1 MKQIIINI
9 CYKLISLIDFIEYKF
24 IYNEN
29 LLDNYKTIE
38 EINIEDLNL
47 LIETDTGFKPLTYIT
62 KSKPFEMYNIILENG
77 YKLSCADEHILFDDN
92 MNELYV
98 KELKVND
105 YVQTDEGPKKI
116 VSITIDNTKVCMCDV
131 MVNDENHRFYSN
143 HILSHNSVVTAIYC
157 LWKILFNIDKSGL
170 ILSKSAAAGVDL
182 IGKIKD
188 MFLNLPYYLKPGIYK
203 WNQHEM
209 AFDNNSNITTEA
221 FSPTAGLGKTINFL
235 ILDEFAWCPNN
246 EVELFYMNILP
257 TITTMPDS
265 NVCIMSTQNGFNF
278 YYTLWKGAN
287 EEGED
292 WNGYAPFKVDWW
304 QVPQFNEKTKQWEK
318 RTEEWKRQQIGIL
331 GGEANFYYQYGTQF
345 SASDKCIVN
354 RTKLADL
361 HNQEVKFM
369 NIPGIIK
376 YYKDK
381 FNLEFTFGISILHPE
396 FLYFNPNY
404 DFSRLTKG
412 FFIILCDL
420 AEGGGGDSTVFNII
434 EMTAKDRFEQ
444 VGYWKSN
451 IVNLELASL
460 EFWLLMSQLFGGNE
474 HVIYSIEWNTY
485 GGLFFNYLMN
495 LNEPEYMIEYSWRFN
510 IIIELDLNN
519 IIRYKARFEVD
530 EGGIKLKKT
539 KLVPGIRFNGQNK
552 VTGCSLFKLLIE
564 NDYLRVIDFFTIAE
578 IENFEDS
585 NGNGS
590 YEASYGHDD
599 LVMTLVQLPMLQ
611 QTAKYKQFC
620 EEFDEIHQI
629 DITPTTWNASELYS
643 NNYNNAKF
651 NNTSTTI
658 GY

>member
-1 MKQIIINI
+1 MAAK
-9 CYKLISLIDFIEYKF
+9 YHDDSFEYNFNPIKDLKG
-24 IYNEN
+24 NEQAQQV
-29 LLDNYKTIE
+29 IWS
-38 EINIEDLNL
+38 
-47 LIETDTGFKPLTYIT
+47 T
-62 KSKPFEMYNIILENG
+62 KSLNIAVDAIKKGLP
-77 YKLSCADEHILFDDN
+77 
-92 MNELYV
+92 
-98 KELKVND
+98 LKVNPFIGNNTKLLKPELVFNRTEEEVED
-105 YVQTDEGPKKI
+105 YVKCMNDVIYFASKCFIMTPEGLQPCHLRDYQI
-116 VSITIDNTKVCMCDV
+116 DYLRHLENNRFSIFLACRQAGK
-131 MVNDENHRFYSN
+131 
-143 HILSHNSVVTAIYC
+143 SVVTAIYC

-287 EEGED
+287 EEGEE

-304 QVPQFNEKTKQWEK
+304 QVPQFNEKTRQWEK
-318 RTEEWKRQQIGIL
+318 RTEKWKKEQIGIL

-345 SASDKCIVN
+345 SASDKCIIN
-354 RTKLADL
+354 RTKLQDL
-361 HNQEVKFM
+361 HDQEVKFL
-369 NIPGIIK
+369 NIPQIQK
-376 YYKDK
+376 YYKEK
-381 FNLEFTFGISILHPE
+381 YQLEFNFGISILHPE
-396 FLYFNPNY
+396 FLYFNPKY
-404 DFSRLTKG
+404 DFSRLTNK
-412 FFIILCDL
+412 FFIVLCDL

-434 EMTAKDRFEQ
+434 EMIDKDRFEQ
-444 VGYWKSN
+444 IGYWKSN
-451 IVNLELASL
+451 TVNLEFSSL

-495 LNEPEYMIEYSWRFN
+495 LNEPEYMREYSWRFN
-510 IIIELDLNN
+510 IIPELDLNN
-519 IIRYKARFEVD
+519 IIRYRVKFEVD
-530 EGGIKLKKT
+530 DGGLKVK
-539 KLVPGIRFNGQNK
+539 KVKMVPGIRFNGQNK
-552 VTGCSLFKLLIE
+552 ITACSLLKLIIE
-564 NDYLRVIDFFTIAE
+564 NNYIRIYDFFTISE
-578 IENFEDS
+578 IENFEDK

-599 LVMTLVQLPMLQ
+599 IVMTLAQIPMLQ

-620 EEFDEIHQI
+620 EELEELRQEDLA
-629 DITPTTWNASELYS
+629 PTTWNAFEAMSQQIDMM
-643 NNYNNAKF
+643 NTVKF
-651 NNTSTTI
+651 NNTSTTL